1 MQCFFSGISE
11 ALDFP
16 KPGLKPSI
24 RVMIVMMLTS
34 NATIWYDVYVRNCTQ
49 CYGKTQQPMCLLKK
63 KNLFRD
69 EKVSHWFPSFD
80 TGLLIVYPQSSI
92 INYQLPITLLV
103 NFHVHHLHH
112 DQNDPGHDGRMLCS
126 EKLLW
131 ALWSGLHA
139 HHWLE
144 TLVFSDEDHNHKMI
158 KISDTRD

>member
-1 MQCFFSGISE
+1 MRQCDTMFMLGTVHN
-11 ALDFP
+11 
-16 KPGLKPSI
+16 
-24 RVMIVMMLTS
+24 VM
-34 NATIWYDVYVRNCTQ
+34 
-49 CYGKTQQPMCLLKK
+49 GKHNNLHAFWRKK
-63 KNLFRD
+63 FLSRD

-144 TLVFSDEDHNHKMI
+144 TLVFSDEDHNDKLI
-158 KISDTRD
+158 KISDHWSWSCHDWSSIIEMMVIRFACSWCDW

>member
-1 MQCFFSGISE
+1 MRQCDTMFMLGTVHN
-11 ALDFP
+11 
-16 KPGLKPSI
+16 
-24 RVMIVMMLTS
+24 VM
-34 NATIWYDVYVRNCTQ
+34 
-49 CYGKTQQPMCLLKK
+49 GKHNNLHAFWRKK
-63 KNLFRD
+63 FLSRD

-144 TLVFSDEDHNHKMI
+144 TLVFSDEDHNDKLIVI
-158 KISDTRD
+158 KIIDHDRAMIDQSSIIEMMVIRFACSWCDW

>member
-1 MQCFFSGISE
+1 MRQCDTMFMLGT
-11 ALDFP
+11 AHN
-16 KPGLKPSI
+16 
-24 RVMIVMMLTS
+24 VM
-34 NATIWYDVYVRNCTQ
+34 
-49 CYGKTQQPMCLLKK
+49 GKHNNLHAFWRKK
-63 KNLFRD
+63 FLSRD

-144 TLVFSDEDHNHKMI
+144 TLVFSDEDHNDKQI
-158 KISDTRD
+158 KISDTRDYDHDRAIIDQSSIIEMIDACSWCDW